1 MKNPKMEKMKIAF
14 WKQLF
19 ITGVL
24 ILTATAALYAQ
35 ESDNL
40 SKELVLVRPYEPS
53 VVDAQKISPL
63 PDLNDTARVKPTF
76 KYTIKSRRIDIQ
88 PDITPITPAKLQ
100 PLPLNKLYHSYVKAG
115 IGTGM
120 HPMLD
125 VALNS
130 LRNDKFAAGVIVKYD
145 GMFGNVKLEN
155 EKSVYAG
162 YSDANVKLFGQKFY
176 RSSYL
181 YGDAGIGN
189 KIVHN
194 YGYQPGIDT
203 LMLKDEVSKSYTF
216 ADARIGL
223 RSSHY
228 RTSQLNYNVQ
238 GSYGYTGNKTDSHGD
253 LLPFADI
260 RKFKEHDVNVNAQ
273 LDNNMFGGNIDFEY
287 YTRSEAFDSLHS
299 NFALSANPWFVMD
312 NDSIRLEVGM
322 RASLYKEGK
331 GVLQY
336 KIYPKVEFQFTLL
349 KDVFIPFLG
358 IDGSLKTNTYRDIIE
373 ENPFITP
380 GLSLPITNMK
390 LNIYGGL
397 KGAITS
403 KLSYYLR
410 ANFTTSDREMFFV
423 NDTAYS
429 KAQNYFNIITDNVN
443 KFNIG
448 AEIYYNPNERLELRV
463 KANYDSYEL
472 STQSYAWH
480 CPMWSGEF
488 SAKYKYRKLLFNLD
502 AFAIGQRYAKA
513 FEPNVD
519 YYKLKGVLDFNF
531 GVEYQY
537 LRRMSFFVKFNNFTG
552 NHYNRWN
559 FYPSQKFNVMG
570 GFTFSL

>member
-1 MKNPKMEKMKIAF
+1 MKITF
-14 WKQLF
+14 WKQFF

-24 ILTATAALYAQ
+24 ILTATAALHAQ
-35 ESDNL
+35 EPDNL
-40 SKELVLVRPYEPS
+40 NKELILVRPYEPS

-76 KYTIKSRRIDIQ
+76 KYTIKSRRIDTH

-100 PLPLNKLYHSYVKAG
+100 PLPLNKLYHGYVKAG
-115 IGTGM
+115 VGTGL

-125 VALNS
+125 VALNT
-130 LRNDKFAAGVIVKYD
+130 LRNDKYAAGALVKYD
-145 GMFGNVKLEN
+145 GMFGKVKLEN
-155 EKSVYAG
+155 DKSVYAG
-162 YSDANVKLFGQKFY
+162 YSDAGAKVFGQKFY

-194 YGYQPGIDT
+194 YGYQPDIDT
-203 LMLKDEVSKSYTF
+203 LMVKDDIRKSYTF

-223 RSSHY
+223 RSSHF
-228 RTSQLNYNVQ
+228 RTSELNYNVQ

-253 LLPFADI
+253 LLPFPNT

-287 YTRSEAFDSLHS
+287 YARSEAFDSLRN
-299 NFALSANPWFVMD
+299 NFALSANPWFLMD

-322 RASLYKEGK
+322 RISIYKEGE

-358 IDGSLKTNTYRDIIE
+358 IDGSLKTNTYRSIIE

-380 GLSLPITNMK
+380 GLANPVTNTK

-403 KLSYYLR
+403 KLSYYLK
-410 ANFTTSDREMFFV
+410 ASFTTSDKELFFV

-429 KAQNYFNIITDNVN
+429 KAQNYFTVITDDLN
-443 KFNIG
+443 KLNIG
-448 AEIYYNPNERLELRV
+448 GEIFYNPNERLELRV
-463 KANYDSYEL
+463 KADYNRYEL
-472 STQSYAWH
+472 STQKYAWH
-480 CPMWSGEF
+480 CPAWVGEF
-488 SAKYKYRKLLFNLD
+488 SAKYKYRKLLFNFD

-513 FEPNVD
+513 FEPNVN
-519 YYKLKGVLDFNF
+519 YYKLKGVLDFNL

-537 LRRMSFFVKFNNFTG
+537 LKRMSFFVKFNNFTG
-552 NHYNRWN
+552 NHFNRWN
-559 FYPSQKFNVMG
+559 FYPSQRFNVMG
-570 GFTFSL
+570 GLTFSL